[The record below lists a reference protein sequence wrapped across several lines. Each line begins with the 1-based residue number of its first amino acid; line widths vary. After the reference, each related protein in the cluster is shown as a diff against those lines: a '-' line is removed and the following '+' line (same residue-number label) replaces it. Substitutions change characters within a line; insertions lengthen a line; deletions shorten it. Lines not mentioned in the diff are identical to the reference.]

1 MHYATAAATRKIER
15 WPIARHA
22 LDKTTAIGVEY
33 YQIIIHH
40 LRTFVAIFYHFM
52 GLQIFGLLRLDLT
65 LYEYNIMDIEDTIM
79 IVCEILV

>member
-1 MHYATAAATRKIER
+1 M
-15 WPIARHA
+15 
-22 LDKTTAIGVEY
+22 
-33 YQIIIHH
+33 
-40 LRTFVAIFYHFM
+40 AIFYNFM